1 MAEKRIKQD
10 YALNKD
16 IKKGQYK
23 MVFVHGKPLAY
34 LKKHSVNTKTE
45 TEDLGTKFSG
55 EFDDKLGGKTNFS
68 IACDALVS
76 NTAGHMSADAL
87 RHLQVKGNSI
97 PFEICWA
104 RVEDVDGVRKIIQ
117 GEIILQGRVI
127 ITDIGE
133 ESEHGSYDTLS
144 ITLEGSGPL
153 KDKDGN
159 VFGSDEAIRA
169 IETAPQTES
178 VEE

>member
-1 MAEKRIKQD
+1 MAEKRIKQNF
-10 YALNKD
+10 ALNKD

-23 MVFVHGKPLAY
+23 MIFVYDKPLAY
-34 LKKHSVNTKTE
+34 LKKHSVGTKTE
-45 TEDLGTKFSG
+45 TEDLATKFSG
-55 EFDDKLGGKTNFS
+55 EFEDKLGGRTTFTIS
-68 IACDALVS
+68 CDALVS
-76 NTAGHMSADAL
+76 NTDGHMSAEAL
-87 RHLQVKGNSI
+87 RHLQVKGKSV

-104 RVEDVDGVRKIIQ
+104 RVEDVDGVREIVK
-117 GEIILQGRVI
+117 GDIILQGRVI

-169 IETAPQTES
+169 IETAPQTEDI
-178 VEE
+178 